1 MTTADRI
8 RLPSPFRLQGLARFP
23 ELARQDEVQAMAV
36 WIHQQLEARARST
49 DPDTSHDAARSIG
62 EMTEVRQ
69 AVLDILRAIG
79 PAIDEDLEHAYHA
92 SSAPRQTGQSIRTR
106 RRELVLMGL
115 VGESGTLK
123 RKASGRHAIVWRVT

>member
-1 MTTADRI
+1 VTTADRI
-8 RLPSPFRLQGLARFP
+8 RLPSPFRLQTLTRYP
-23 ELARQDEVQAMAV
+23 ELATQDEVQAMAG

-79 PAIDEDLEHAYHA
+79 PATDEDLEHAYHA